1 MVEQV
6 LLERGIECAGKTEDV
21 ASFPADIAA
30 ESVCIDF
37 TTPEAFR
44 ANYRI
49 LAERF
54 KAVVVGTTG
63 WNDIASEVKDCFKE
77 CGTTLVYASNF
88 SIGVNVMFA
97 LSDLA
102 ARKLSG
108 AGYRASIVETH
119 HVHKLDAPSGTAR
132 SIADIVAASAGG
144 EVPIESRRIGEVPG
158 IHELTFES
166 DCDRIVLTHE
176 AYSRKGFAQGA
187 VQAAVLACGV
197 KGIFEFKDL
206 ILK

>member
-6 LLERGIECAGKTEDV
+6 LLERGINCAGKTEDV
-21 ASFPADIAA
+21 SSFPVDIAA

-44 ANYRI
+44 SNFRI

-63 WNDIASEVKDCFKE
+63 WDDIAAEVKDCFRE
-77 CGTTLVYASNF
+77 CGTTLIYASNF
-88 SIGVNVMFA
+88 SIGVNVLFA
-97 LSDLA
+97 LADLA
-102 ARKLSG
+102 SNSLLG
-108 AGYRASIVETH
+108 HGYKASIVETH
-119 HVHKLDAPSGTAR
+119 HIHKIDAPSGTAR
-132 SIADIVAASAGG
+132 SLADIVEASAAVK
-144 EVPIESRRIGEVPG
+144 VPIESRRIGEVPG

-187 VQAAVLACGV
+187 VQAAEMACDV
-197 KGIFEFKDL
+197 KGVFEFKEL
-206 ILK
+206 ILR

>member
-1 MVEQV
+1 MVEQI
-6 LLERGIECAGKTEDV
+6 LLERGIDCAGKTEDV

-54 KAVVVGTTG
+54 QAVVVGTTG
-63 WNDIASEVKDCFKE
+63 WDDIADEVKECFLKN
-77 CGTTLVYASNF
+77 GTTLVYASNF

-108 AGYRASIVETH
+108 AGYRPSIVETH
-119 HVHKLDAPSGTAR
+119 HIHKLDAPSGTAR
-132 SIADIVAASAGG
+132 SIADIVETATGAR
-144 EVPIESRRIGEVPG
+144 VPIESRRIGEVPG
-158 IHELTFES
+158 IHTLTFES
-166 DCDRIVLTHE
+166 DCDRITLTHE
-176 AYSRKGFAQGA
+176 AYSRMGFARGA
-187 VQAAVLACGV
+187 VQAAVMACDIKGV
-197 KGIFEFKDL
+197 YEFKEL